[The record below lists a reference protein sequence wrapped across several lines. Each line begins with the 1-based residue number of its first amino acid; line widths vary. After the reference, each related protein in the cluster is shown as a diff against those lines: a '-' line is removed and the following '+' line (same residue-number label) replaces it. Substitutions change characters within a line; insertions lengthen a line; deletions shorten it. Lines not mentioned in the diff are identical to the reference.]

1 MFVVLEASQSAEWPF
16 RWKQLDRLIAL
27 QQQQIVEQFLP
38 RVIYIR
44 VTKKKLNWET
54 TSLAKKDSSSL
65 EKRREK
71 NKIPFLQACQYK
83 PLLLATCIFSNVEG
97 KGEEAPAS
105 DFFLQALFKCQIM

>member
-44 VTKKKLNWET
+44 VTKKKELNWET

-71 NKIPFLQACQYK
+71 TRFLFCRHAN
-83 PLLLATCIFSNVEG
+83 TSHSF
-97 KGEEAPAS
+97 
-105 DFFLQALFKCQIM
+105 